1 MEVVAT
7 ATAAWRAEAR
17 AATELVRMARA
28 AAAAARARPAVR
40 RAARQPTTPAIS
52 MAPPAHAFTA
62 VASASLAATERD
74 ARRGAARTIRRAST
88 SAPLV
93 GRIRPA
99 SGTTSATTAAS
110 PIPSRAPEQRPAPM
124 ARASIRSQSFVSRR
138 VTPARMRPPCA
149 CPDRS
154 RRAAHSVRPA
164 AAITRV
170 RAEVAAP
177 AANALRRGRCAAA
190 R

>member
-1 MEVVAT
+1 
-7 ATAAWRAEAR
+7 
-17 AATELVRMARA
+17 MARA
-28 AAAAARARPAVR
+28 AAAAARARPAVG
-40 RAARQPTTPAIS
+40 RAARRPTPPAIS
-52 MAPPAHAFTA
+52 MPPPGCAFTA
-62 VASASLAATERD
+62 AASASLAATAERD

-88 SAPLV
+88 SARIV
-93 GRIRPA
+93 GLTRDA
-99 SGTTSATTAAS
+99 SGATSATTAES
-110 PIPSRAPEQRPAPM
+110 PAPSRAPGRRPVPTAP
-124 ARASIRSQSFVSRR
+124 ASIRSRSDASRR

-154 RRAAHSVRPA
+154 RRAARSVRLA

-177 AANALRRGRCAAA
+177 EANALQRERRAAA